1 MFDSFIRKILHPV
14 FWFPFQLLLS
24 FDLIFF
30 GNPEVL
36 DIFIHS
42 VALSIWAFNLD
53 MYYKTKELEQ
63 KRTLKRKYC
72 TRRFRKVL

>member
-1 MFDSFIRKILHPV
+1 MLDSFIRNTLHPV
-14 FWFPFQLLLS
+14 FWFPVQLFIS
-24 FDLIFF
+24 FTLIFF

-36 DIFIHS
+36 DIFTYS
-42 VALSIWAFNLD
+42 LALILWAFNLD
-53 MYYKTKELEQ
+53 LYYKTKELEQ